1 MNDLGMDPRRLELLL
16 ELSRLG
22 SMREVG
28 ESMHVTTS
36 TVSQQI
42 AVLAQE
48 AGTPLTEPHGRRV
61 RLTPAGQR
69 LAGHAVTILAAL
81 EAARL
86 DLDPTAA
93 PAGTVRVAAF
103 ATAVRESVLPVV
115 RLLAERHPAVLLGI
129 HEHEPDE
136 ALGLL
141 ADDAVD
147 LALTYDYNLA
157 PARFDRSL
165 VTRPLGLRQWG
176 LGTPTAQGRVA
187 GTALEVFRR
196 FADHDWIV
204 NSRNSGDEEVIRTV
218 ASLAGFQPRITHR
231 VDSLELVQDMILAG
245 LGVGL
250 LPAGRPVR
258 RGVVLR
264 TLGQPDVTQRPFA
277 VTRRGRSAWP
287 PLALVLQLLGEIS
300 GLTARRINDELRV
313 SPARWR
319 GRSWCAV
326 VVKPPSVRNDR
337 ILCLTE
343 GGRMRVI
350 VTGGAGFVGTMLA
363 RRLLAGPVEVG
374 GGAPRRFQGGGV
386 PVVHDL
392 LCGRLAPS
400 YGRRM
405 VWSCRCSRGPGRMFP
420 SSPRGWRA
428 RRPRRGTWRCGSAMS
443 WARSTPMPGSRAHSG
458 SGDGRGSP
466 LAS

>member
-1 MNDLGMDPRRLELLL
+1 MDPRRLELLL

-48 AGTPLTEPHGRRV
+48 AGAPLTEPHGRRV

-69 LAGHAVTILAAL
+69 LAGHAVTILAAI

-86 DLDPTAA
+86 DLDPTGV
-93 PAGTVRVAAF
+93 PTGTVRVAAF

-115 RLLAERHPAVLLGI
+115 RLLAERHPAVLLVI

-165 VTRPLGLRQWG
+165 TTRPLGLRQWG
-176 LGTPTAQGRVA
+176 LGTPTALGRVA
-187 GTALEVFRR
+187 GTTLEVFRR

-204 NSRNSGDEEVIRTV
+204 NSRNSGDEEVIRMV
-218 ASLAGFQPRITHR
+218 ASLADFQPQITHR

-264 TLGQPDVTQRPFA
+264 ALGQPAVTQRPFA
-277 VTRRGRSAWP
+277 VTRLGRSAWP

-300 GLTARRINDELRV
+300 DLTARRVGHPPYPGRGAARYRARQIELDRNEWPPWELLRSGCRLVFRDEVGRHPTAVLDV
-313 SPARWR
+313 VAVPLGPFADLGGVDGGSAAEAAWR
-319 GRSWCAV
+319 AA
-326 VVKPPSVRNDR
+326 
-337 ILCLTE
+337 
-343 GGRMRVI
+343 
-350 VTGGAGFVGTMLA
+350 GGAAYLA
-363 RRLLAGPVEVG
+363 AVLDVLPE
-374 GGAPRRFQGGGV
+374 
-386 PVVHDL
+386 
-392 LCGRLAPS
+392 RLAQLIGVLAAEVNLVVRAVQAEPDRAV
-400 YGRRM
+400 RRAA
-405 VWSCRCSRGPGRMFP
+405 VDVVNEERLNPLGHEFL
-420 SSPRGWRA
+420 
-428 RRPRRGTWRCGSAMS
+428 
-443 WARSTPMPGSRAHSG
+443 
-458 SGDGRGSP
+458 RGSMMVKN
-466 LAS
+466 

>member
-1 MNDLGMDPRRLELLL
+1 
-16 ELSRLG
+16 
-22 SMREVG
+22 VG
-28 ESMHVTTS
+28 
-36 TVSQQI
+36 QQQH
-42 AVLAQE
+42 AGRGE
-48 AGTPLTEPHGRRV
+48 ARPEQRAAAAA
-61 RLTPAGQR
+61 AGD
-69 LAGHAVTILAAL
+69 GHAERAQ
-81 EAARL
+81 
-86 DLDPTAA
+86 
-93 PAGTVRVAAF
+93 
-103 ATAVRESVLPVV
+103 
-115 RLLAERHPAVLLGI
+115 RHPAVLLGI

-136 ALGLL
+136 AIGLL

-165 VTRPLGLRQWG
+165 IAQPLSLRQWG

-250 LPAGRPVR
+250 LPAGRLVR

-300 GLTARRINDELRV
+300 GLFT
-313 SPARWR
+313 
-319 GRSWCAV
+319 
-326 VVKPPSVRNDR
+326 K
-337 ILCLTE
+337 
-343 GGRMRVI
+343 
-350 VTGGAGFVGTMLA
+350 
-363 RRLLAGPVEVG
+363 
-374 GGAPRRFQGGGV
+374 
-386 PVVHDL
+386 
-392 LCGRLAPS
+392 GRLAWAPAARTRLWTIAAR
-400 YGRRM
+400 G
-405 VWSCRCSRGPGRMFP
+405 CRIASTTRP
-420 SSPRGWRA
+420 SSADDWRTEEDPNNHDIV
-428 RRPRRGTWRCGSAMS
+428 RKVSGTVDYTCLAY
-443 WARSTPMPGSRAHSG
+443 TVSG
-458 SGDGRGSP
+458 VNR
-466 LAS
+466 

>member
-1 MNDLGMDPRRLELLL
+1 MNDLPMDPRRLELLL

-28 ESMHVTTS
+28 ESMQVTTS

-48 AGTPLTEPHGRRV
+48 AAPPRTEPHGRRV
-61 RLTPAGQR
+61 RLTPAGRR

-103 ATAVRESVLPVV
+103 ATAVRDSVLPVV
-115 RLLAERHPAVLLGI
+115 RLLAPRHPAVTLAI

-141 ADDAVD
+141 AENAVD

-165 VTRPLGLRQWG
+165 ATQPLGLRQWG
-176 LGTPTAQGRVA
+176 LGTPAAQGRVA
-187 GTALEVFRR
+187 GTALEVYRR

-204 NSRNSGDEEVIRTV
+204 NSRNSDDEEVIRTV
-218 ASLAGFQPRITHR
+218 ASLAGFQPQITHR
-231 VDSLELVQDMILAG
+231 VDSLERVQDMILAG

-250 LPAGRPVR
+250 LAAGRPVR

-264 TLGQPDVTQRPFA
+264 TLGQPAVTQRPFA
-277 VTRRGRSAWP
+277 VTRLGRSAWP
-287 PLALVLQLLGEIS
+287 ALALVLQLLGELS
-300 GLTARRINDELRV
+300 
-313 SPARWR
+313 
-319 GRSWCAV
+319 
-326 VVKPPSVRNDR
+326 
-337 ILCLTE
+337 CL
-343 GGRMRVI
+343 
-350 VTGGAGFVGTMLA
+350 
-363 RRLLAGPVEVG
+363 P
-374 GGAPRRFQGGGV
+374 
-386 PVVHDL
+386 H
-392 LCGRLAPS
+392 
-400 YGRRM
+400 
-405 VWSCRCSRGPGRMFP
+405 
-420 SSPRGWRA
+420 
-428 RRPRRGTWRCGSAMS
+428 
-443 WARSTPMPGSRAHSG
+443 
-458 SGDGRGSP
+458 
-466 LAS
+466 

>member
-1 MNDLGMDPRRLELLL
+1 MNDLPMDPRRLELLL

-28 ESMHVTTS
+28 ESMQVTTS

-42 AVLAQE
+42 AALARE
-48 AGTPLTEPHGRRV
+48 TGTPLIEPHGRRV

-86 DLDPTAA
+86 DLDPTAT
-93 PAGTVRVAAF
+93 PAGRVRVAAF
-103 ATAVRESVLPVV
+103 APAVRESVLPVV
-115 RLLAERHPAVLLGI
+115 RLLAQRHPAVLLGI

-165 VTRPLGLRQWG
+165 VTQPLGPRQWG
-176 LGTPTAQGRVA
+176 LGTPTAPGRVA

-196 FADHDWIV
+196 FADRDWIV
-204 NSRNSGDEEVIRTV
+204 NSRNSGDEEVVRTV
-218 ASLAGFQPRITHR
+218 ASLAGFQPRIMHR
-231 VDSLELVQDMILAG
+231 VDSLELGQDMILAG

-264 TLGQPDVTQRPFA
+264 PLGQPDVTQRPFA
-277 VTRRGRSAWP
+277 VIRRGRSAWP

-300 GLTARRINDELRV
+300 GLTARRTNDTTDITRARFFDGGQHGHSRPGAAIGPASRGGGGQPRLQRGREH
-313 SPARWR
+313 PARR
-319 GRSWCAV
+319 RRACHGGQLGNAVRLGHQHGGLRALYPGVGNLECLRPPGPARHRLAAHGDRQPARCRADRRRRNGPGPALRHGGRSR
-326 VVKPPSVRNDR
+326 S
-337 ILCLTE
+337 
-343 GGRMRVI
+343 RV
-350 VTGGAGFVGTMLA
+350 A
-363 RRLLAGPVEVG
+363 
-374 GGAPRRFQGGGV
+374 Q
-386 PVVHDL
+386 
-392 LCGRLAPS
+392 
-400 YGRRM
+400 
-405 VWSCRCSRGPGRMFP
+405 
-420 SSPRGWRA
+420 
-428 RRPRRGTWRCGSAMS
+428 
-443 WARSTPMPGSRAHSG
+443 
-458 SGDGRGSP
+458 
-466 LAS
+466 

>member
-1 MNDLGMDPRRLELLL
+1 VDPRRLELLL

-22 SMREVG
+22 SMREVS

-42 AVLAQE
+42 AALARE
-48 AGTPLTEPHGRRV
+48 AGTPLIEPDGRRV

-81 EAARL
+81 EAARV

-103 ATAVRESVLPVV
+103 ATAVRDLVLPAV
-115 RLLAERHPAVLLGI
+115 RILAERHPAVRLAI

-141 ADDAVD
+141 ADDAID

-165 VTRPLGLRQWG
+165 VTQPLPLGHRRWS
-176 LGTPTAQGRVA
+176 LGTPSAGGRA
-187 GTALEVFRR
+187 SGTALEVFRR
-196 FADHDWIV
+196 FANRDWIV
-204 NSRNSGDEEVIRTV
+204 NSRNSGDEEVVRTV
-218 ASLAGFQPRITHR
+218 ASLAGFQPRITHQ

-258 RGVVLR
+258 RGVALR
-264 TLGQPDVTQRPFA
+264 PLDQPDVTQRPFA

-287 PLALVLQLLGEIS
+287 PLALVL
-300 GLTARRINDELRV
+300 
-313 SPARWR
+313 
-319 GRSWCAV
+319 
-326 VVKPPSVRNDR
+326 
-337 ILCLTE
+337 
-343 GGRMRVI
+343 
-350 VTGGAGFVGTMLA
+350 
-363 RRLLAGPVEVG
+363 RLLQEI
-374 GGAPRRFQGGGV
+374 
-386 PVVHDL
+386 
-392 LCGRLAPS
+392 
-400 YGRRM
+400 
-405 VWSCRCSRGPGRMFP
+405 PG
-420 SSPRGWRA
+420 
-428 RRPRRGTWRCGSAMS
+428 
-443 WARSTPMPGSRAHSG
+443 
-458 SGDGRGSP
+458 
-466 LAS
+466 